1 MGDREPPLARCINN
15 TIEDNT
21 MHHHLQSGLVAPMA
35 ACLRLLFLSLFVVSA
50 GCSTPNTPSLTSADA
65 QFGQSEEEKNL
76 LARAGAFDQELD
88 RKGMLLETPALVAYL
103 QGVGQPLVP
112 KEAAQLVGFRFHV
125 LRSPVSNA
133 FALPNGS
140 IYLSVGLLA
149 HLDDEAEL
157 AQVMG
162 HEISHVVLRHGIKS
176 YETNRSRIVTAH
188 IADMFLFGTSI
199 AYLPYV
205 ASVASFSREQEEEAD
220 VAGLRSVA
228 ARGYSPDAAIRI
240 FERIQEVKSAE
251 AVEGSWYSS
260 HPSNNQRAEALQE
273 RVRRGEIQ
281 ATQSRGA
288 GPAYREYA
296 ALIAEE
302 NIRLKLN
309 ARKYELAL
317 DAATRS
323 LTENPDSALYH
334 FYKGE
339 AYRSMGDDPK
349 GAAREHSWI
358 YGKSYNDALVTE
370 FEGRRNAYY
379 QSAEKAY
386 QQALSL
392 DGHLLVAL
400 RGLGLVNLGRGEY
413 DAARERL
420 NAYLAQNKTI
430 SDREYIRNLLRG
442 INQ

>member
-1 MGDREPPLARCINN
+1 MR
-15 TIEDNT
+15 
-21 MHHHLQSGLVAPMA
+21 HHSPNGRA
-35 ACLRLLFLSLFVVSA
+35 AAIASCLRLLPLSLLAVGA
-50 GCSTPNTPSLTSADA
+50 GCATPDIPSLTSADA
-65 QFGQSEEEKNL
+65 HFGQSEEEKSL
-76 LARAGAFDQELD
+76 LVRANELDQELD

-103 QGVGQPLVP
+103 QSVGQPLVP
-112 KEAAQLVGFRFHV
+112 TEAAQRVGFRFHV
-125 LRSPVSNA
+125 LRSPVANA

-140 IYLSVGLLA
+140 IYLTVGLLA
-149 HLDDEAEL
+149 HLDNEGEL

-176 YETNRSRIVTAH
+176 YQTNRSRIITAH
-188 IADMFLFGTSI
+188 IADMFLFGTSL

-220 VAGLRSVA
+220 AAGLRSVA
-228 ARGYSPDAAIRI
+228 ARGYSPDEALRV
-240 FERIQEVKSAE
+240 FERIRDAKRGVA
-251 AVEGSWYSS
+251 AEGSWYSS
-260 HPSNNQRAEALQE
+260 HPSNAQRAEVLRE
-273 RVRRGEIQ
+273 MVRKGEIP
-281 ATQSRGA
+281 ATQSRSA

-309 ARKYELAL
+309 ARQYELAL

-323 LTENPDSALYH
+323 LTEHPDSALYH

-349 GAAREHSWI
+349 GAAREYGWI
-358 YGKSYNDALVTE
+358 YGKPYNTALVAG
-370 FEGRRNAYY
+370 FEGRRDEFYR
-379 QSAEKAY
+379 SAEMAY
-386 QQALSL
+386 QQALAL
-392 DGHLLVAL
+392 DSHMLAAQ

-420 NAYLAQNKTI
+420 GAYLAQSKTLN
-430 SDREYIRNLLRG
+430 DREYIANLLKEMDK
-442 INQ
+442 

>member
-1 MGDREPPLARCINN
+1 MRQHSPPRLA
-15 TIEDNT
+15 
-21 MHHHLQSGLVAPMA
+21 A
-35 ACLRLLFLSLFVVSA
+35 AIVSCLRLLSLSLLAVSA
-50 GCSTPNTPSLTSADA
+50 GCATPDIPSLTSADA
-65 QFGQSEEEKNL
+65 HFGQSEEEKNL
-76 LARAGAFDQELD
+76 LVRADELD
-88 RKGMLLETPALVAYL
+88 RELDSKGMLLETPALVSYL
-103 QGVGQPLVP
+103 QSVGQPLVP
-112 KEAAQLVGFRFHV
+112 KEAAQRVRFRFHV

-140 IYLSVGLLA
+140 IYLTVGLLA
-149 HLDDEAEL
+149 HLDNEAEL

-176 YETNRSRIVTAH
+176 YETNRSRIITAH
-188 IADMFLFGTSI
+188 IADMFLFGTSL

-228 ARGYSPDAAIRI
+228 ARGYSPDEAIRV
-240 FERIQEVKSAE
+240 FERIQEVKGGE
-251 AVEGSWYSS
+251 AAEGSWYSS
-260 HPSNNQRAEALQE
+260 HPSNAQRAEVLRE
-273 RVRRGEIQ
+273 MVRKGEIP
-281 ATQSRGA
+281 ATRSRGA

-309 ARKYELAL
+309 ARQYELAL

-323 LTENPDSALYH
+323 LTEHPDSALYH

-358 YGKSYNDALVTE
+358 YGKSYNDALVAE
-370 FEGRRNAYY
+370 FEGRRNAFY

-386 QQALSL
+386 QQALAL
-392 DGHLLVAL
+392 DSHMLVAQ

-420 NAYLAQNKTI
+420 SAYLAQNKTL
-430 SDREYIRNLLRG
+430 SDREYITNLLKG
-442 INQ
+442 INK